1 MSYEKKLLAM
11 KKMVKKKTTV
21 PAEQLRYKK
30 PAAPVYSDLWEQAGL
45 SRIDNEFGTVFVREV
60 HYALD
65 YQHGA
70 YQLGDFLEALATW
83 REHEHPIA
91 LTDERPIVFYD
102 TETTGLKGTGTHIF
116 LNGLLLFDEH
126 EFVLKQYILAD
137 PSHEAAFLFESRFWQ
152 EQKMV
157 LTYNGKSF
165 DWPQLEMRWTFH
177 RNTLPPLKTP
187 HHIDLMHSAKRIW
200 KQELARM
207 TLSEVE
213 RQKLGFIRDGDV
225 PGYLAPAIYL
235 DAVRTGETNALL
247 KVLTHNEYD
256 LLSLVTLYV
265 QETKLLTEGVRNES
279 AKAYTNIGKWYK
291 DLKASDASLE
301 LLRDITHLYDV
312 DEAAEASFYKGYL
325 LKKRGDF
332 QQAYDCFL
340 LCTPYVNERQRL
352 EAYTELA
359 KLCEHRLHDIEAA
372 LRYTQKA
379 LDETTQSICYKPH
392 AKEKRIDALTHRIRR
407 LTNKNVL

>member
-11 KKMVKKKTTV
+11 KKMVKKKTTTAPK
-21 PAEQLRYKK
+21 PAYKK
-30 PAAPVYSDLWEQAGL
+30 PQPPVYSDAWENVGL
-45 SRIDNEFGTVFVREV
+45 KRIDNDFGTVFVREV
-60 HYALD
+60 HYGLD
-65 YQHGA
+65 YVHGA
-70 YQLGDFLEALATW
+70 YPLGAFTEALAIW
-83 REHEHPIA
+83 QQHEHPIA
-91 LTDERPIVFYD
+91 LTDEKPIVFYD

-116 LNGLLLFDEH
+116 LNGLLTFEAH
-126 EFVLKQYILAD
+126 EFVLKQYVLAD

-152 EQKMV
+152 GKKTV

-165 DWPQLEMRWTFH
+165 DWPQLQMRWTFH
-177 RNTLPPLKTP
+177 RDVLPPLQTP

-207 TLSEVE
+207 KLSEIE
-213 RQKLGFIRDGDV
+213 RHKLGFIRDGDV
-225 PGYLAPAIYL
+225 PGYLAPVIYL
-235 DAVRTGETNALL
+235 DAVRTGETDALL

-265 QETKLLTEGVRNES
+265 QETKLLTEGVREES

-291 DLKASDASLE
+291 DLKASDESLE
-301 LLRDITHLYDV
+301 LLRDVTHLYDV

-325 LKKRGDF
+325 LKKRGEF

-359 KLCEHRLHDIEAA
+359 KLCEHQLHDIEAA
-372 LRYTQKA
+372 LRYTEKA
-379 LDETTQSICYKPH
+379 IVETKKSICYKEA
-392 AKEKRIDALTHRIRR
+392 AKEKRINALTHRYVR
-407 LTNKNVL
+407 LRNKNVL